1 MIEDEL
7 LQEFVVEVREHID
20 LIEPDLITL
29 EKDATN
35 SEVINNIF
43 GAFHSIKGSSGY
55 LGITTVYDLTHA
67 LENVMDSIRKGKISL
82 DDKILNA
89 LFRGLDVLKKII
101 NEFEEKGNSEIKTD
115 KITAEVKQLLKDSEQ
130 EHGGKP
136 DKQETSQKQKK
147 KAKKS
152 VKKEGKKKTEAE
164 KAAPP
169 PDKSQEAAI
178 TKDKEEVVTE
188 TQQAASPP
196 ELTDKETIIQEK
208 DELVVSPDES
218 MQEFMELAKAPFNE
232 LQDTVAE
239 FKNIKINKKSISNL
253 RSVFRNVILIAEYQ
267 GFDDIWKKLIE
278 FENRIVQWQEKL
290 PALQDMETWLQL
302 IKDFISGKDLAPVE
316 KAIKETDEIEIS
328 EKTPDTA
335 KVIEKKKAEPSEE
348 DILEVFADYD
358 KNLVQIFIDT
368 LSNNLI
374 TIESLWGGINKQK
387 NKIEYITELEKIHQA
402 ANYMDIAWIKEL
414 ILNQKSIISEAINKG
429 KKLSKSQKQL
439 LEDGVA
445 KLKQVAAKW
454 DEVKNIKE
462 PEIAKDETKEDEYDF
477 LNEDEELIK
486 IFIDNYKGHLD
497 QIFDIIKS
505 LGDGFADQQL
515 LILLRETF
523 SLMETSVNY
532 MNYQELR
539 ELNQQALQ
547 SLESM
552 TNPEELLEKHI
563 IGAFIDILKKTAE
576 YLKNTFK
583 YDKEQWDKYIELQPF
598 EEFKSDEEKIDYQA
612 EEKASRVETEQIF
625 DFDNIFE
632 EGKELSEIEEVES
645 AEVKEIEE
653 EEAESAP
660 KEKQAAQVEAEEA
673 AQNISRDVKQKT
685 LRVDIN
691 KVEDLMSMVGELVVN
706 RSSFDQLTQE
716 FRSIADTVRY
726 LIAADKRVDRN
737 YKEFLMKFD
746 AASATLGRLT
756 NQIQEGIMRIRMM
769 PISNLFN
776 RFPRMVREIMR
787 EAGKEVELEL
797 LGEDTEL
804 DKTVIEEISDPLI
817 HIIRNSIDHGIEAE
831 DIRLKAGKPPAGKLN
846 ISAFHEGGKI
856 NIEVSDDG
864 QGINKKQIIDMAVKQ
879 GMLEKSQMKY
889 LHDAE
894 VYQYLFRPG
903 FTTAKNVSSLSGRGV
918 GLDVVKRNIERL
930 NGAIQVTSKEGS
942 GSSFLIQIPLT
953 LAIIQAL
960 LVKVQAETF
969 CLPLTSVIETLKV
982 QLGQI
987 ETIEGHAVFYYREQ
1001 VISLLYLSDVFNME
1015 NINGKSEESF
1025 IVVVSSG
1032 TNLVG
1037 IVVDKLVG
1045 QQDIVIK
1052 SLEEEM
1058 ILTEGVSGAAILGGG
1073 DIALIIDVPSLIN
1086 SVMEEEKKIRKHLQT
1101 MKVST
1106 DAAG

>member
-7 LQEFVVEVREHID
+7 LQEFVIEVREHID
-20 LIEPDLITL
+20 LIEPDLIAL
-29 EKDATN
+29 EKDTTN

-55 LGITTVYDLTHA
+55 LGITTIYDLTHA

-101 NEFEEKGNSEIKTD
+101 NEFEEKGKSEIKTD

-147 KAKKS
+147 KEKKS
-152 VKKEGKKKTEAE
+152 VKKEGGKKTEAGE
-164 KAAPP
+164 AAPP
-169 PDKSQEAAI
+169 PDKTQEAGVI
-178 TKDKEEVVTE
+178 KDKEEVVTE
-188 TQQAASPP
+188 TQQTAPPP

-218 MQEFMELAKAPFNE
+218 MQEFIELAKAPFSE

-253 RSVFRNVILIAEYQ
+253 RSVFRNVVLIAEYQ
-267 GFDDIWKKLIE
+267 GFDDIWKKLID

-302 IKDFISGKDLAPVE
+302 IKDFISGEDQAAEAV
-316 KAIKETDEIEIS
+316 KETDEIEII
-328 EKTPDTA
+328 EETLDTA
-335 KVIEKKKAEPSEE
+335 KVIEKKEAEPSEE

-387 NKIEYITELEKIHQA
+387 NRIEYITELEKIHQA

-414 ILNQKSIISEAINKG
+414 ILNQKSIISETMNKG

-439 LEDGVA
+439 LEDGIA

-505 LGDGFADQQL
+505 LSDGFADQQL

-576 YLKNTFK
+576 YLKKTFK
-583 YDKEQWDKYIELQPF
+583 YDKDQWDKYIEVQLF

-612 EEKASRVETEQIF
+612 EEKASRVETEQTF

-632 EGKELSEIEEVES
+632 EREELSEIEAVEF

-653 EEAESAP
+653 EEAESAS

-726 LIAADKRVDRN
+726 LIAADKRMDRN

-787 EAGKEVELEL
+787 EAGKEIELEL

-831 DIRLKAGKPPAGKLN
+831 DIRIKAGKPPAGKLK

-864 QGINKKQIIDMAVKQ
+864 QGINKKQIIEMAVKQ

-960 LVKVQAETF
+960 LVKVQVETF

-982 QLGQI
+982 QSGQI
-987 ETIEGHAVFYYREQ
+987 ETIEGHAVFYYRDRI
-1001 VISLLYLSDVFNME
+1001 ISLLYLNDVFNME
-1015 NINGKSEESF
+1015 NINSKSEESF

-1032 TNLVG
+1032 ANLVG

-1106 DAAG
+1106 DASG

>member
-1 MIEDEL
+1 
-7 LQEFVVEVREHID
+7 
-20 LIEPDLITL
+20 
-29 EKDATN
+29 
-35 SEVINNIF
+35 
-43 GAFHSIKGSSGY
+43 
-55 LGITTVYDLTHA
+55 
-67 LENVMDSIRKGKISL
+67 
-82 DDKILNA
+82 
-89 LFRGLDVLKKII
+89 
-101 NEFEEKGNSEIKTD
+101 
-115 KITAEVKQLLKDSEQ
+115 
-130 EHGGKP
+130 
-136 DKQETSQKQKK
+136 
-147 KAKKS
+147 
-152 VKKEGKKKTEAE
+152 
-164 KAAPP
+164 
-169 PDKSQEAAI
+169 
-178 TKDKEEVVTE
+178 
-188 TQQAASPP
+188 
-196 ELTDKETIIQEK
+196 
-208 DELVVSPDES
+208 
-218 MQEFMELAKAPFNE
+218 MELAKAPFNE
-232 LQDTVAE
+232 LQNTVIE

-253 RSVFRNVILIAEYQ
+253 RSVFRNVVLIAEYQ

-302 IKDFISGKDLAPVE
+302 IKDFISGKDQAPAVE
-316 KAIKETDEIEIS
+316 AVKKTDEIEII
-328 EKTPDTA
+328 EETPDTA

-387 NKIEYITELEKIHQA
+387 NRIEYITELEKIHQA

-414 ILNQKSIISEAINKG
+414 ILNQKSIISETMNKG

-439 LEDGVA
+439 LEDGIA

-454 DEVKNIKE
+454 DEVKNIKD
-462 PEIAKDETKEDEYDF
+462 PEIARDETKEDEYDF

-505 LGDGFADQQL
+505 LSDGFADQQL
-515 LILLRETF
+515 LLLLRETF

-583 YDKEQWDKYIELQPF
+583 YDKDQWDKYIELQPL
-598 EEFKSDEEKIDYQA
+598 EEFKSDEGKLDYQA
-612 EEKASRVETEQIF
+612 EKKASRVETEQVF

-632 EGKELSEIEEVES
+632 EGEKPSEIEEVES
-645 AEVKEIEE
+645 AEVKEEVKEIEE
-653 EEAESAP
+653 EEAESAS

-673 AQNISRDVKQKT
+673 ALNISRDVKQKT

-716 FRSIADTVRY
+716 FRIIADTVRY

-787 EAGKEVELEL
+787 EAGKEVGLEL

-831 DIRLKAGKPPAGKLN
+831 DIRLKAGKPPAGKLK
-846 ISAFHEGGKI
+846 ISAYHEGGKI

-864 QGINKKQIIDMAVKQ
+864 QGINKKQILEMAVKE
-879 GMLEKSQMKY
+879 GILEKSQIKY

-894 VYQYLFRPG
+894 VYHYLFRPG

-930 NGAIQVTSKEGS
+930 NGAIQVTSKEGA

-982 QLGQI
+982 QSGQI
-987 ETIEGHAVFYYREQ
+987 ETIEGHAVFYYRER
-1001 VISLLYLSDVFNME
+1001 VISLLYLNDVFNME
-1015 NINGKSEESF
+1015 NINGKSKESF

-1073 DIALIIDVPSLIN
+1073 DIALIIDVSSLIN